1 MKTGKISESILK
13 RSVLKQIEKVRS
25 DVLKGAGVGEDCAF
39 LSWEK
44 HDDNKDADSGGMA
57 VSTQTVALG
66 ISDAAFLAVMAAAN
80 NLAAA
85 GALAKA
91 VTLAVT
97 LPEGA
102 EEILLRKLMEQAL
115 DCCRKLKI
123 QIVGGHTEV
132 SRSVR
137 QPVVTATV
145 MGQYQKNAVLT
156 DAKKEKQAAG
166 KTNVYS
172 PAGLDIVVS
181 KWIGMEGTSIIA
193 KEKERELLKRFPPA
207 LVKMAGEQRDY
218 LSVASE
224 AATALKSG
232 VYAMHD
238 VRNGGIFG
246 ALWEISRK
254 LGVGLCVDLKKIP
267 VRQETIEICEFYN
280 LNPYELI
287 SGGMLIMLTRDGQR
301 LAEDLENEGINGIV
315 IGSTNDGN
323 DKIIVNQEEIR
334 YLEPPVPDEI
344 NKLLFF

>member
-13 RSVLKQIEKVRS
+13 RSVLKQIEKVHS
-25 DVLKGAGVGEDCAF
+25 EVLKGAGVGEDCAF

-85 GALAKA
+85 GALART

-102 EEILLRKLMEQAL
+102 EEILLRELMEQAL

-145 MGQYQKNAVLT
+145 IGEYQKYAVLK
-156 DAKKEKQAAG
+156 DAEKEKQAAG
-166 KTNVYS
+166 KTDVYS

-193 KEKERELLKRFPPA
+193 KEKERELLKRFPPV
-207 LVKMAGEQRDY
+207 LVKMAGEQREY

-301 LAEDLENEGINGIV
+301 LAEYLENKGINGIV

-344 NKLLFF
+344 NKLLFL

>member
-181 KWIGMEGTSIIA
+181 KWIGIEGTSIIA

>member
-1 MKTGKISESILK
+1 MLPKIKDSNCGRTYRGKSE
-13 RSVLKQIEKVRS
+13 RQ
-25 DVLKGAGVGEDCAF
+25 AA
-39 LSWEK
+39 
-44 HDDNKDADSGGMA
+44 SGYG
-57 VSTQTVALG
+57 
-66 ISDAAFLAVMAAAN
+66 N
-80 NLAAA
+80 
-85 GALAKA
+85 
-91 VTLAVT
+91 
-97 LPEGA
+97 
-102 EEILLRKLMEQAL
+102 R
-115 DCCRKLKI
+115 
-123 QIVGGHTEV
+123 
-132 SRSVR
+132 
-137 QPVVTATV
+137 
-145 MGQYQKNAVLT
+145 YQKNAVLK
-156 DAKKEKQAAG
+156 DAEKEKQAAG
-166 KTNVYS
+166 KTDVYS

-193 KEKERELLKRFPPA
+193 KEKERELLKRFPPV
-207 LVKMAGEQRDY
+207 LVKMAGEQREY

-301 LAEDLENEGINGIV
+301 LAEDLENKGINGIV

>member
-13 RSVLKQIEKVRS
+13 RSVLKQIEKVHS
-25 DVLKGAGVGEDCAF
+25 EVLKGAGVGEDCAF

-66 ISDAAFLAVMAAAN
+66 ISDAAFLAVIAAAN

-85 GALAKA
+85 GALART

-102 EEILLRKLMEQAL
+102 EEILLRELMEQAL

-145 MGQYQKNAVLT
+145 IGEYQKYAVLK
-156 DAKKEKQAAG
+156 DAEKEKQAAG
-166 KTNVYS
+166 KTDVYS

-193 KEKERELLKRFPPA
+193 KEKERELLKRFPPV
-207 LVKMAGEQRDY
+207 LVKMAGEQREY

-301 LAEDLENEGINGIV
+301 LAEDLENKGINGIV

-344 NKLLFF
+344 NKLLFL

>member
-13 RSVLKQIEKVRS
+13 RSVLKQIEKVHS
-25 DVLKGAGVGEDCAF
+25 EVLKGAGVGEDCAF

-85 GALAKA
+85 GALART

-102 EEILLRKLMEQAL
+102 EEILLRELMEQAL

-145 MGQYQKNAVLT
+145 IGEYQKNAVLK
-156 DAKKEKQAAG
+156 DAEKEKQAAG
-166 KTNVYS
+166 KTDVYS

-193 KEKERELLKRFPPA
+193 KEKERELLKRVPPV
-207 LVKMAGEQRDY
+207 LVKMAGEQREY

-301 LAEDLENEGINGIV
+301 LAEDLENKGNNGIV

>member
-13 RSVLKQIEKVRS
+13 RSVLKQIEKVHS
-25 DVLKGAGVGEDCAF
+25 EVLKGAGVGEDCAF

-85 GALAKA
+85 GALART

-102 EEILLRKLMEQAL
+102 EEILLRELMEQAL

-145 MGQYQKNAVLT
+145 IGEYKKNAVLK
-156 DAKKEKQAAG
+156 DAEKEKQAAG
-166 KTNVYS
+166 KTDVYS

-193 KEKERELLKRFPPA
+193 KEKERELLKRFPPV
-207 LVKMAGEQRDY
+207 LVKMAGEQREY

-301 LAEDLENEGINGIV
+301 LAEDLENKGINGIV

>member
-13 RSVLKQIEKVRS
+13 RSVLKQIEKVHS
-25 DVLKGAGVGEDCAF
+25 EVLKGAGVGEDCAF

-66 ISDAAFLAVMAAAN
+66 ISDAAFLAVMAPAN

-85 GALAKA
+85 GALART

-102 EEILLRKLMEQAL
+102 EEILLRELMEQAL

-145 MGQYQKNAVLT
+145 IGEYQKNAVLK
-156 DAKKEKQAAG
+156 DAEKEKQAAG
-166 KTNVYS
+166 KTDVYS

-193 KEKERELLKRFPPA
+193 KEKERELLKRFPPV
-207 LVKMAGEQRDY
+207 LVKMAGEQREY

-301 LAEDLENEGINGIV
+301 LAEDLENKGINGIV

>member
-13 RSVLKQIEKVRS
+13 RSVLKQIEKVHS
-25 DVLKGAGVGEDCAF
+25 EVLKGAGVGEDCAF

-85 GALAKA
+85 GALART

-102 EEILLRKLMEQAL
+102 EEILLRELMEQAL

-145 MGQYQKNAVLT
+145 IGEYQKNAVLK
-156 DAKKEKQAAG
+156 DAEKEKQAAG
-166 KTNVYS
+166 KTDVYS

-193 KEKERELLKRFPPA
+193 KEKERELLKRFPPV
-207 LVKMAGEQRDY
+207 LVKMAGEQREY

-301 LAEDLENEGINGIV
+301 LAE
-315 IGSTNDGN
+315 IGRAH
-323 DKIIVNQEEIR
+323 V
-334 YLEPPVPDEI
+334 
-344 NKLLFF
+344 

>member
-13 RSVLKQIEKVRS
+13 RSVLKQIEKVHS
-25 DVLKGAGVGEDCAF
+25 EVLKGAGVGEDCAF

-85 GALAKA
+85 GALART

-102 EEILLRKLMEQAL
+102 EEILLRELMEQAL

-145 MGQYQKNAVLT
+145 IGEYQKNAVLK
-156 DAKKEKQAAG
+156 DAEKEKQAAG
-166 KTNVYS
+166 KTDVYS

-193 KEKERELLKRFPPA
+193 KEKERELLKRFPPV
-207 LVKMAGEQRDY
+207 LVKMAGDQREY

-301 LAEDLENEGINGIV
+301 LAEDLENKGINGIV

>member
-13 RSVLKQIEKVRS
+13 RSVLKQIEKVHS
-25 DVLKGAGVGEDCAF
+25 EVLKGAGVGEDCAF

-85 GALAKA
+85 GALART

-102 EEILLRKLMEQAL
+102 EEILLRELMEQAL

-145 MGQYQKNAVLT
+145 IGEYQKNAVLK
-156 DAKKEKQAAG
+156 DAEKEKQAAG
-166 KTNVYS
+166 KTDVYS

-193 KEKERELLKRFPPA
+193 KEKERELLKRFPPV
-207 LVKMAGEQRDY
+207 LVKMAGEQREY

-267 VRQETIEICEFYN
+267 VRQETIEICEFDN

-301 LAEDLENEGINGIV
+301 LAEDLENKGINGIV

>member
-13 RSVLKQIEKVRS
+13 RSVLKQIEKVHS
-25 DVLKGAGVGEDCAF
+25 EVLKGAGVGEDCAF

-85 GALAKA
+85 GALART

-102 EEILLRKLMEQAL
+102 EEILLRELMEQAL

-145 MGQYQKNAVLT
+145 IGEYQKYAVLK
-156 DAKKEKQAAG
+156 DAEKEKQAAG
-166 KTNVYS
+166 KTDVYS

-193 KEKERELLKRFPPA
+193 KEKERELLKRFPPV
-207 LVKMAGEQRDY
+207 LVKMAGEQREY

-301 LAEDLENEGINGIV
+301 LAEDLENKGINGIV

-344 NKLLFF
+344 NKLLFL

>member
-13 RSVLKQIEKVRS
+13 RSVLKQIEKVHS

-97 LPEGA
+97 LPEEA

-344 NKLLFF
+344 NKLIFF

>member
-13 RSVLKQIEKVRS
+13 RSVLKQIEKVHS
-25 DVLKGAGVGEDCAF
+25 EVLKGAGVGEDCAF

-85 GALAKA
+85 GALART

-102 EEILLRKLMEQAL
+102 EEILLRELMEQAL

-145 MGQYQKNAVLT
+145 IGEYQKNAVLK
-156 DAKKEKQAAG
+156 DAEKEKQA
-166 KTNVYS
+166 
-172 PAGLDIVVS
+172 AGLDIVVS

-193 KEKERELLKRFPPA
+193 KEKERELLKRFPPV
-207 LVKMAGEQRDY
+207 LVKMAGEQREY

-301 LAEDLENEGINGIV
+301 LAEDLENKGINGIV

>member
-13 RSVLKQIEKVRS
+13 RSVLKQIEKVHS
-25 DVLKGAGVGEDCAF
+25 EVLKGAGVGEDCAF

-66 ISDAAFLAVMAAAN
+66 ISDAAFLAVRAAAN

-85 GALAKA
+85 GALART

-102 EEILLRKLMEQAL
+102 EEILLRELMEQAL

-145 MGQYQKNAVLT
+145 IGEYQKNAVLK
-156 DAKKEKQAAG
+156 DAEKEKQAAG
-166 KTNVYS
+166 KTDVYS

-193 KEKERELLKRFPPA
+193 KEKERELLKRFPPV
-207 LVKMAGEQRDY
+207 LVKMAGEQREY

-301 LAEDLENEGINGIV
+301 LAEDLENKGINGIV

>member
-13 RSVLKQIEKVRS
+13 RSVLKQIEKVHS
-25 DVLKGAGVGEDCAF
+25 EVLKGAGVGEDCAF

-66 ISDAAFLAVMAAAN
+66 ISDAAFLAVMAAA
-80 NLAAA
+80 
-85 GALAKA
+85 GALART

-102 EEILLRKLMEQAL
+102 EEILLRELMEQAL

-145 MGQYQKNAVLT
+145 IGEYQKNAVLK
-156 DAKKEKQAAG
+156 DAEKEKQAAG
-166 KTNVYS
+166 KTDVYS

-193 KEKERELLKRFPPA
+193 KEKERELLKRFPPV
-207 LVKMAGEQRDY
+207 LVKMAGEQREY

-301 LAEDLENEGINGIV
+301 LAEDLENKGINGIV